1 MLLLGIASIAGLAA
15 IADQTLLS
23 KASAGI
29 ADLGGM
35 VEQVKKAQ
43 SIAASLDSLDS
54 GDPNALQGLLDALVD
69 DQGVEPGKASD
80 GLFGLLASSTGL
92 LASGSGDPENDSARS
107 ESAQSPQGH
116 RVTMIMKSASG
127 GLALVNG
134 KPIRA
139 GETRDGITLI
149 KVNDDDIVVRESGE
163 TTTLSLR

>member
-1 MLLLGIASIAGLAA
+1 MLLGIASIAGLVA

-43 SIAASLDSLDS
+43 TIAASLDSN
-54 GDPNALQGLLDALVD
+54 DPNALQGLLDALVD
-69 DQGVEPGKASD
+69 DQGVEPGEASD

-92 LASGSGDPENDSARS
+92 LASGSGEPENDNARS
-107 ESAQSPQGH
+107 ESAQSPQGY

>member
-1 MLLLGIASIAGLAA
+1 MLLLGIAGVAGLAA

-23 KASAGI
+23 KASAGL

-35 VEQVKKAQ
+35 VEQVKKVQ
-43 SIAASLDSLDS
+43 SIAASLDS

-69 DQGVEPGKASD
+69 EQGVQPGEASD

-92 LASGSGDPENDSARS
+92 LASGGAEPENDSDRS
-107 ESAQSPQGH
+107 ESLQSRRGP

-127 GLALVNG
+127 GLALVDG

-149 KVNDDDIVVRESGE
+149 EVNDEDIVVRESGE
-163 TTTLSLR
+163 TITLSLR

>member
-1 MLLLGIASIAGLAA
+1 MLLLGIAGVAGLAA

-43 SIAASLDSLDS
+43 TIAASFDS
-54 GDPNALQGLLDALVD
+54 GDPNALQGLLEALVD
-69 DQGVEPGKASD
+69 DQGVEPGEASD

-92 LASGSGDPENDSARS
+92 MSAGGAGPEYENARS
-107 ESAQSPQGH
+107 ESVQPQRGH

-127 GLALVNG
+127 GLALVDG

-149 KVNDDDIVVRESGE
+149 EVNDDDIVVRESGE
-163 TTTLSLR
+163 NTTLSLR